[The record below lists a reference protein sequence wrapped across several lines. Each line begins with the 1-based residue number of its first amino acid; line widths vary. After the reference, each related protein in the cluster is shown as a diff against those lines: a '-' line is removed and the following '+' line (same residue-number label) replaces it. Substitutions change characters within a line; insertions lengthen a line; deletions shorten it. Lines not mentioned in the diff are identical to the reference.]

1 MFISPAPAQRL
12 CFRRII
18 FVAGIFD
25 VSGNMNT
32 FLDGRP
38 VSWKYSMSISA
49 PAPDVQPVSKMPD
62 LFAIFRFYFYAIL
75 FFIVGFDVSV
85 VMDSK

>member
-18 FVAGIFD
+18 FIASIYD
-25 VSGNMNT
+25 LSGNMNI

-38 VSWKYSMSISA
+38 VSWKESISISA
-49 PAPDVQPVSKMPD
+49 PAPEVQPVSKMPD
-62 LFAIFRFYFYAIL
+62 LFAIFRFHFIVIL
-75 FFIVGFDVSV
+75 FFTIGFGISV
-85 VMDSK
+85 VMDSR